1 MGFVKSDLHFD
12 QKDLLCVQQISF
24 CKILPLCSFGH
35 VCVCMHTH
43 KHNHVFESSSK
54 TCLPFKPNIFFHIFF
69 FKLLK
74 CLNALDETFAHL
86 FIVSLFLSLI
96 LEMHRLIFV
105 VAFMNQKKNVFFKL
119 ELYSKS
125 FPYIR
130 SPSKKNYTCN
140 FQNILIEIVGK
151 KSF

>member
-24 CKILPLCSFGH
+24 CKILPLCSFG
-35 VCVCMHTH
+35 HTH

-105 VAFMNQKKNVFFKL
+105 VAFMNQKKKCL
-119 ELYSKS
+119 
-125 FPYIR
+125 
-130 SPSKKNYTCN
+130 
-140 FQNILIEIVGK
+140 FQIGIILKVISIHP
-151 KSF
+151 FTI